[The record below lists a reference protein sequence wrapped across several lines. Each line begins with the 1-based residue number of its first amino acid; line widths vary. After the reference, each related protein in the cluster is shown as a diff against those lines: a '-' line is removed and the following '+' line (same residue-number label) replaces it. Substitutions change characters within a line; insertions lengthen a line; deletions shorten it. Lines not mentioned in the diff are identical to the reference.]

1 MLRDALKTVGG
12 DAWMEELGDLAAPVK
27 AWQDELIEALG
38 GRDHISPQRMALVE
52 MATREYLMLNSIDRF
67 ILSMPS
73 YVNKTKRSLFPILH
87 ERTRLADSL
96 AKRLQ
101 LLGLERK
108 ERRVPTLHE
117 YLDAKHDERNREA
130 QDQ

>member
-1 MLRDALKTVGG
+1 MQTVGDG
-12 DAWMEELGDLAAPVK
+12 DVWLEELGDVAAPLK

-38 GRDHISPQRMALVE
+38 GRDQISPQRRALVE
-52 MATREYLMLNSIDRF
+52 MATREYLMLTSIDEF

-73 YVNKTKRSLFPILH
+73 YVNKTKRALFPILH

-101 LLGLERK
+101 MLGLERR
-108 ERRVPTLHE
+108 ERRVPSLHE
-117 YLDAKHDERNREA
+117 YLEAKGKER
-130 QDQ
+130 DQETED